1 MEHVYALN
9 RQFMNRLLE
18 SLRENV
24 NRYTEDESWVEEWA
38 GNAAWEFPTPCEL
51 AAPLE
56 LLLPDEGNLFDL
68 ENAIR
73 MHKVLPT
80 LTPVQAQDPRLW
92 TRLTHVELWE
102 YMRVRWPVEKYLE
115 PEPNFRPIHDR
126 YFAILK
132 PHSRSLVH
140 NGASRLWWAAK
151 MTFDPDRANPYELTN
166 VLLSRLDIYKNL
178 LERNFGRAASV
189 SRTFLEFLLLN
200 KEECL
205 SSGEK
210 ARQLVRD
217 LSKAVN
223 LHGGVCVLDCK
234 TNTALMDF
242 LNREKDRLVAKNGAA
257 DADADYEDEDE

>member
-1 MEHVYALN
+1 MQYIRALN
-9 RQFMNRLLE
+9 RQFVHKLLD
-18 SLRENV
+18 SLPQNV
-24 NRYTEDESWVEEWA
+24 KRYTDKESWVEAWA
-38 GNAAWEFPTPCEL
+38 GKTAWEFPTPCEN
-51 AAPLE
+51 AAPLT

-73 MHKVLPT
+73 MHKALPN

-92 TRLTHVELWE
+92 TRLTHVELWK
-102 YMRVRWPVEKYLE
+102 YMRARWPVEKYLE
-115 PEPNFRPIHDR
+115 PEVNLSPIRDR
-126 YFAILK
+126 YFVVQRQ
-132 PHSRSLVH
+132 SRALVR
-140 NGASRLWWAAK
+140 NGAARLWWAAK
-151 MTFDPDRANPYELTN
+151 MTCDPDRANPYELTS

-178 LERNFGRAASV
+178 LERNFGRSMGV

-223 LHGGVCVLDCK
+223 LNGGVCVLDCK
-234 TNTALMDF
+234 SKTSLID
-242 LNREKDRLVAKNGAA
+242 LLYREKDRLAAKNGSA
-257 DADADYEDEDE
+257 DDNGEEEDEDE